1 MMCKQEGD
9 LPSLFIPVVCLAL
22 LYYAATL
29 LRSWGR
35 GKEPGTSAPWEASWF
50 RIRGV
55 FLPLS
60 CSGWCQPSRCPLDG
74 MRGAKGTQPRAGE
87 LLVSRESFQAHLALG
102 WHLEQAHAH
111 QGWRQAVVGSST
123 CDGLAPLTWPQL
135 SPFQEPPSLTGND
148 CVATQ
153 GSQTEA

>member
-22 LYYAATL
+22 LWYAATL

-87 LLVSRESFQAHLALG
+87 LLVSGESFQAHLALV
-102 WHLEQAHAH
+102 WHLEQATLT
-111 QGWRQAVVGSST
+111 R
-123 CDGLAPLTWPQL
+123 DGDRLWWALAPVMALPL
-135 SPFQEPPSLTGND
+135 SLGPSSAHSKSHP
-148 CVATQ
+148 V
-153 GSQTEA
+153 